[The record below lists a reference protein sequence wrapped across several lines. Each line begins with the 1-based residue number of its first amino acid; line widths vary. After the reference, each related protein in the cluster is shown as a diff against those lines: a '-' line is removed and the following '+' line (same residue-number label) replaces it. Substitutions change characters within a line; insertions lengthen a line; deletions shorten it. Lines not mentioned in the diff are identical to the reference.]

1 MSYARTVNFT
11 TTEANQDILNIPAV
25 RDVMKLV
32 TRADNDME
40 FDLMRR
46 NGIYMRADV
55 FISNTQVS
63 VNGQGYND
71 LIENLYYSTEEMLKV
86 YSLRVKDSGMSGTL
100 NFLIGMGEK

>member
-25 RDVMKLV
+25 REAMKLV
-32 TRADNDME
+32 SKADDDME

-46 NGIYMRADV
+46 SGIYMRADV

-71 LIENLYYSTEEMLKV
+71 LIENLYYSTEEMIKI
-86 YSLRVKDSGMSGTL
+86 YSLRVKDSGISGTL